1 MAQSATPFYN
11 VVKAGGGGAAAIT
24 ATGAAATTAAA
35 ESARDVKNHMFYSV
49 PLPITVLPHH
59 SSVGSVVTCQNMTA
73 CCCDAL
79 PAWVGGDL
87 VRFV

>member
-1 MAQSATPFYN
+1 MAQSATPFCN

-59 SSVGSVVTCQNMTA
+59 SKRSRYFPSCIECTIPSASNGGKGS
-73 CCCDAL
+73 
-79 PAWVGGDL
+79 
-87 VRFV
+87 